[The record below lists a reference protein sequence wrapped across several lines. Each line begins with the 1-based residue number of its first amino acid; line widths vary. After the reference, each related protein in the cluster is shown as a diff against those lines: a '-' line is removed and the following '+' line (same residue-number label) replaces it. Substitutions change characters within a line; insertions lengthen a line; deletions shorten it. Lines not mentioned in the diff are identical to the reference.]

1 MVDLTSFECVGVG
14 CEGTV
19 EMMEV
24 WAGMALHQS
33 WGKILVASDP
43 QPFHL
48 LASFFLLQ
56 PVAYVHSPMIVCCLL
71 RQYMVLWTT
80 PECVEVTPDKFCLW
94 LVSFHSRHYNIC
106 YQSENG
112 LYKMAQGIDEIVSK
126 EIIKNNDIIEFGVSS
141 PELHSVFQSGF
152 LGTTLGVLMGGF
164 YRTKNTYLNFIERNQ
179 ATVFRDH
186 LEAKKKLQDQVTIN
200 FAKGAFY
207 WGWRIGLFT
216 STYVLITTSISVYR
230 GKSSILEYLAAGCIT
245 GSCFKMNMGVKGMV
259 VGGLLGSALGGL
271 AGGFSLAIFKITG
284 TSMEDVRY
292 WQYRWKQERV
302 KQEQKVFKTYEEKE
316 DFPLLKHHNQKI
328 GPAGETL
335 TALDSEP
342 AANASE

>member
-1 MVDLTSFECVGVG
+1 MGSTLHDVQFRACNSVFLCVYF
-14 CEGTV
+14 
-19 EMMEV
+19 
-24 WAGMALHQS
+24 S
-33 WGKILVASDP
+33 
-43 QPFHL
+43 
-48 LASFFLLQ
+48 
-56 PVAYVHSPMIVCCLL
+56 
-71 RQYMVLWTT
+71 
-80 PECVEVTPDKFCLW
+80 
-94 LVSFHSRHYNIC
+94 
-106 YQSENG
+106 
-112 LYKMAQGIDEIVSK
+112 
-126 EIIKNNDIIEFGVSS
+126 EFGVSS

-152 LGTTLGVLMGGF
+152 FGTTLGVIMGGW
-164 YRTKNTYLNFIERNQ
+164 YRTKDTYLNFIERNQ

-186 LEAKKKLQDQVTIN
+186 LDAKKKLQDQVTIN

-207 WGWRIGLFT
+207 WGWRLGLFT

-271 AGGFSLAIFKITG
+271 AGGISLAIFSITG

-292 WQYRWKQERV
+292 WQYKWKQERV
-302 KQEQKVFKTYEEKE
+302 KQEQKMFKTDEERK
-316 DFPLLKHHNQKI
+316 DFPLLKHHNKRI

-342 AANASE
+342 AVNTSH

>member
-1 MVDLTSFECVGVG
+1 
-14 CEGTV
+14 
-19 EMMEV
+19 
-24 WAGMALHQS
+24 
-33 WGKILVASDP
+33 
-43 QPFHL
+43 
-48 LASFFLLQ
+48 
-56 PVAYVHSPMIVCCLL
+56 
-71 RQYMVLWTT
+71 
-80 PECVEVTPDKFCLW
+80 
-94 LVSFHSRHYNIC
+94 
-106 YQSENG
+106 
-112 LYKMAQGIDEIVSK
+112 
-126 EIIKNNDIIEFGVSS
+126 
-141 PELHSVFQSGF
+141 
-152 LGTTLGVLMGGF
+152 MGGF

-292 WQYRWKQERV
+292 WQYRWKQERLCD
-302 KQEQKVFKTYEEKE
+302 KETWQRLAPDCTYEEY
-316 DFPLLKHHNQKI
+316 I
-328 GPAGETL
+328 
-335 TALDSEP
+335 
-342 AANASE
+342 AANDDITVWGTLDDLDIIREQQDSSDEEGGGRNGRRA